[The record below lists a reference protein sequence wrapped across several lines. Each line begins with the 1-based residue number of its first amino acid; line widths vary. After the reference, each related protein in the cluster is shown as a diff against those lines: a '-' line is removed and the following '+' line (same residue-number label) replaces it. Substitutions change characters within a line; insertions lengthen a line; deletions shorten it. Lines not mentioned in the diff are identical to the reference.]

1 MDHSLL
7 RTRFHWAHWVL
18 LLLPVFLAL
27 LEVLI
32 VIGPRSQAF
41 VRIGLQF
48 LFGLFWFAI
57 GFRKHS
63 KAAITAYYVFGFP
76 LIAWFLKSP
85 EVTKALNTDMLGLCA
100 IASIAV
106 LGLSTLWGLIGVVA
120 VVSLTW
126 IFLGDFSQPTQLLTG
141 TILMLSSGAFGAFI
155 HWLIEHL
162 DEAYQQLQ
170 LVALIDPM
178 TGLGNRRKLELDFTA
193 CQDRNLLLYT
203 VWDLD
208 GLKRINDR
216 QGHAAGDR
224 YILEFVRALRL
235 GTRGGDGLYRTGGDE
250 FVGLHRVSDRVTPR
264 NAKRLIERVRLGF
277 ANVSVGWVVAGANS
291 FDEVNQLAD
300 QVLYG
305 DKGRANRVTRE
316 IEPEALSESVFQSEG
331 LSNQPGPP
339 AIKTREFDRRAN
351 ATSGP
356 PVLTTPDH
364 A

>member
-1 MDHSLL
+1 MDHTLL

-41 VRIGLQF
+41 FRISLQF
-48 LFGLFWFAI
+48 LFGSVCFAF
-57 GFRKHS
+57 GFKRHS
-63 KAAITAYYVFGFP
+63 KLAITAYYVFGFP

-85 EVTKALNTDMLGLCA
+85 EVTKALDTDMLGLCA

-120 VVSLTW
+120 VITLTW
-126 IFLGDFSQPTQLLTG
+126 VFLGDFSQPTQLLTG

-162 DEAYQQLQ
+162 EEAYTQLQ
-170 LVALIDPM
+170 VVAQIDPL
-178 TGLGNRRKLELDFTA
+178 TGLGNRRKLEADFVA
-193 CQDRNLLLYT
+193 FCERDCLLYT

-208 GLKRINDR
+208 GLKRVND
-216 QGHAAGDR
+216 QHGHAAGDR

-235 GTRGGDGLYRTGGDE
+235 GTRGDDGLYRTGGDE
-250 FVGLHRVSDRVTPR
+250 FVGLHRVAAGLAPR
-264 NAKRLIERVRLGF
+264 DAKRLIERVRLGF
-277 ANVSVGWVVAGANS
+277 ANVSVGWVVADS
-291 FDEVNQLAD
+291 SDFDAVSHRAD
-300 QVLYG
+300 QILYA
-305 DKGRANRVTRE
+305 DKTRANRATRE
-316 IEPEALSESVFQSEG
+316 VEPDQALPEVSPFKS
-331 LSNQPGPP
+331 
-339 AIKTREFDRRAN
+339 REFDRRAN
-351 ATSGP
+351 AASGL
-356 PVLTTPDH
+356 PVLTMPDR